1 MQKLTPQQTAVA
13 NAVARDIVINALLAH
28 AIHSAPDPDDM
39 AKRLLSFCLN
49 SVDLT
54 RSGMQAE
61 PNAEAICEHMKAVIR
76 DRVTGVRH
84 HPRTG
89 TWQD

>member
-1 MQKLTPQQTAVA
+1 MEKLTPQQIAGA
-13 NAVARDIVINALLAH
+13 NAVAQNIVLNALLAH

-49 SVDLT
+49 SVDIT
-54 RSGMQAE
+54 RTGMSGQ

-76 DRVTGVRH
+76 DRVTGARH